1 MAKPTKIKLSIKGGG
16 LSYASDVSPE
26 IAGKIMEICLAS
38 KSQRDSVT
46 VQDIGS
52 YSRAPNQ
59 ESLVE
64 YLSRHS
70 PRRNPDK
77 ILTVAGYT
85 KEMLDKQFFH
95 PNEIRNLF
103 KDAGE
108 MLPANFSRDFRWAIR
123 SAWIAK
129 DPSKKNNFYVTNTG
143 LKVLRE
149 GFPDELVK
157 KSKNKAGSRR
167 KNKSA
172 KK

>member
-1 MAKPTKIKLSIKGGG
+1 MAEIGPETAGRIMELCLTVSSQDSSKTPVSF
-16 LSYASDVSPE
+16 APERHDVS
-26 IAGKIMEICLAS
+26 S
-38 KSQRDSVT
+38 
-46 VQDIGS
+46 
-52 YSRAPNQ
+52 Q

-85 KEMLDKQFFH
+85 KEMLEKPFFH

-108 MLPANFSRDFRWAIR
+108 MLPANFNRDFRWAIR

-143 LKVLRE
+143 LKVLHE
-149 GFPDELVK
+149 GFPEELVK
-157 KSKNKAGSRR
+157 KSKNKAGGRR
-167 KNKSA
+167 KSKPI

>member
-1 MAKPTKIKLSIKGGG
+1 MDKQSKIKLSIKGGG
-16 LSYASDVSPE
+16 LFYATDISPDV
-26 IAGKIMEICLAS
+26 AGKIMELCLTS
-38 KSQRDSVT
+38 KSQSGAIT
-46 VQDIGS
+46 VPGVI
-52 YSRAPNQ
+52 SRQEILNQ

-85 KEMLDKQFFH
+85 KEMLNKQSFH

-108 MLPANFSRDFRWAIR
+108 MLPANFNRDFRWVLR

-129 DPSKKNNFYVTNTG
+129 DPSKKNNYYVTNTG

-149 GFPDELVK
+149 GFPEELVK
-157 KSKNKAGSRR
+157 KSKNKSGGRQ
-167 KNKSA
+167 KNKSTN
-172 KK
+172 K